1 MSVNAK
7 KIEDERTTNL
17 FISQKINKPEKVNQ
31 RSKKRYIRFISIKRP
46 YFKIEN
52 NSNVDKKKSLYNP
65 NCNNGRWTEEE
76 KNRFIQ
82 GIILYGIN
90 WKKVKI
96 LIPTRNAVQIRSH
109 AQKFFNKLKLCKD
122 ENLGIDFTLDS
133 VNNIKDMI
141 NQIKSK
147 NPDCNAEFI
156 LRKLYNGCI
165 NRKLY
170 KNNKKISNNKCE
182 IYNNIWKIENKNE
195 LINLEENNNFI
206 NKNETLNQNNM
217 NINLFE
223 NNKFYKIINNNFN
236 NNYELNNVI
245 QFKNIKFIE
254 NNTINNND
262 NIFPNKLNNSLN
274 LNSSNDSLSDNNLLN
289 NYLGKPYITDL
300 NIDYFALANDL
311 ILTKF
316 KLINIINSIDYFYT
330 SILQNFNS
338 LNNIPNSLVNNNI
351 PIKNNNNSLIIN
363 NFYHQIDN
371 NIPLV
376 NDENKGN
383 NKDNI

>member
-17 FISQKINKPEKVNQ
+17 FISQKINKLEKGNQ

-147 NPDCNAEFI
+147 NPDYNPVFI
-156 LRKLYNGCI
+156 IKKLYNACL
-165 NRKLY
+165 NRKFY
-170 KNNKKISNNKCE
+170 KNNKKISKNKCE
-182 IYNNIWKIENKNE
+182 IYNNK
-195 LINLEENNNFI
+195 LINFEENNNYI
-206 NKNETLNQNNM
+206 NKNETLNLNKM
-217 NINLFE
+217 NINLFG
-223 NNKFYKIINNNFN
+223 NNKFDQIIND
-236 NNYELNNVI
+236 
-245 QFKNIKFIE
+245 
-254 NNTINNND
+254 NT
-262 NIFPNKLNNSLN
+262 FTNKLNNSLN
-274 LNSSNDSLSDNNLLN
+274 LNSSKDSLSNNCLDICNNNNSLLN
-289 NYLGKPYITDL
+289 NYLRDS
-300 NIDYFALANDL
+300 NIINFTLVNDL
-311 ILTKF
+311 LLTKV
-316 KLINIINSIDYFYT
+316 KLINIVNSIDYCCT
-330 SILQNFNS
+330 SILQDFNS
-338 LNNIPNSLVNNNI
+338 LNNIINPIINNNNSLINNI
-351 PIKNNNNSLIIN
+351 IPIINNNNSLIIN
-363 NFYHQIDN
+363 NFHQIDN
-371 NIPLV
+371 NIPLI
-376 NDENKGN
+376 NSENKGN
-383 NKDNI
+383 DKENI

>member
-1 MSVNAK
+1 MSENAK
-7 KIEDERTTNL
+7 KIEDDRTTNL
-17 FISQKINKPEKVNQ
+17 FISQKINKLEKGNQ

-96 LIPTRNAVQIRSH
+96 LIPTRNAVQVRSH

-133 VNNIKDMI
+133 VNNINDMI

-147 NPDCNAEFI
+147 NPDCDAAFI

-165 NRKLY
+165 NSNFY
-170 KNNKKISNNKCE
+170 KINKKISDNKCE
-182 IYNNIWKIENKNE
+182 TYNNISKNENINE
-195 LINLEENNNFI
+195 LINLEENNIYI
-206 NKNETLNQNNM
+206 NKNETLNQNNL

-223 NNKFYKIINNNFN
+223 NNKFDEIINNICNINF
-236 NNYELNNVI
+236 E
-245 QFKNIKFIE
+245 
-254 NNTINNND
+254 
-262 NIFPNKLNNSLN
+262 PN
-274 LNSSNDSLSDNNLLN
+274 
-289 NYLGKPYITDL
+289 
-300 NIDYFALANDL
+300 
-311 ILTKF
+311 
-316 KLINIINSIDYFYT
+316 NIIDF
-330 SILQNFNS
+330 
-338 LNNIPNSLVNNNI
+338 
-351 PIKNNNNSLIIN
+351 
-363 NFYHQIDN
+363 
-371 NIPLV
+371 
-376 NDENKGN
+376 NDENS
-383 NKDNI
+383 I